1 MMNKYLA
8 SSIIKE
14 IDYGYI
20 SYGNLHSNDDEGL
33 KLIAD
38 ALKKQIPKKPG
49 VTDAYPHRVYCECG
63 FIFAFNKDNAK
74 VMGDLVQYDYCPCCG
89 QKNDWSDCK

>member
-1 MMNKYLA
+1 MNKYLA

-38 ALKKQIPKKPG
+38 ALKKQIPKRPDRSKNYGFCKCPEG
-49 VTDAYPHRVYCECG
+49 HNIPKVCESG
-63 FIFAFNKDNAK
+63 R
-74 VMGDLVQYDYCPCCG
+74 MRYCPFCG
-89 QKNDWSDCK
+89 QHILWEDEET

>member
-1 MMNKYLA
+1 MNKYLA

-33 KLIAD
+33 KLIAE
-38 ALKKQIPKKPG
+38 ALKKQIPKRLDRSKKYGFCKCPEG
-49 VTDAYPHRVYCECG
+49 HNIPKVCESG
-63 FIFAFNKDNAK
+63 R
-74 VMGDLVQYDYCPCCG
+74 MRYCPFCG
-89 QKNDWSDCK
+89 QHILWEDEET